1 MIAKFNSHFVKRRNV
16 IYDRA
21 KFNSR
26 LQQDGESVEEFIYS
40 VHTLA
45 QYCSYGN
52 LHDEMVRDRIVVG
65 IRDVSLSQKLQMD
78 PELTLEKATKMVRES
93 EAIKQQ
99 QKTLR
104 SEEGVELNLVKGRSK
119 SWHQKSKQNRR
130 LPQTAPVKPPVCNR
144 CGQPA
149 HGRMQCPAKDQT
161 CHKCNRT
168 GHFKKMCKTK
178 TVIREVQTEQEDFL
192 GAIHVDTADTDHRD
206 NPWTAAIDLN
216 ERELTFKIDTGADVT
231 VISHSDYSEES
242 DGPLS
247 PPSKR
252 LSDPSQEALDVCGQF
267 NGQLKR
273 NTLQTRQGIYVVR
286 GLHKPLLGRPAIK
299 ALNIVAFVNGIQV
312 HDIMKQFSNLFT
324 GLGRLKDSYKIK
336 LTEGVE
342 PFALSVPRRIAMP
355 LLPKVKEELE
365 RMTKLGV
372 ISKVTE
378 PTEWCAQTRR

>member
-26 LQQDGESVEEFIYS
+26 SQQDGESVEEFIYS

-178 TVIREVQTEQEDFL
+178 TVIREVQTEQEDFF
-192 GAIHVDTADTDHRD
+192 GSNTCR
-206 NPWTAAIDLN
+206 
-216 ERELTFKIDTGADVT
+216 
-231 VISHSDYSEES
+231 HS
-242 DGPLS
+242 
-247 PPSKR
+247 
-252 LSDPSQEALDVCGQF
+252 
-267 NGQLKR
+267 
-273 NTLQTRQGIYVVR
+273 
-286 GLHKPLLGRPAIK
+286 
-299 ALNIVAFVNGIQV
+299 
-312 HDIMKQFSNLFT
+312 
-324 GLGRLKDSYKIK
+324 
-336 LTEGVE
+336 
-342 PFALSVPRRIAMP
+342 
-355 LLPKVKEELE
+355 
-365 RMTKLGV
+365 
-372 ISKVTE
+372 
-378 PTEWCAQTRR
+378 